1 MTTTAPAAGAPAAPP
16 AKLDEMMIAMDVVDT
31 LRHRDVMIE
40 RELNEEGREQ
50 ELIERLRS
58 LYKSQGIEVPDSVI
72 AQGVKALKESRFVY
86 TPPPPS
92 YTRTL
97 ATMWVKRGTYGKWAG
112 GALAA
117 LLVVFGVYH
126 FSVTRPRQ
134 QAAEAARVELKETLP
149 RQLAAAHQAV
159 AAEAQVPAARQQAD
173 TILAQGKAAVERGNP
188 ADAKAALAQLD
199 Q

>member
-1 MTTTAPAAGAPAAPP
+1 MTMTTPAAGATAAVPP

-58 LYKSQGIEVPDSVI
+58 LYKSQGLEVTDSVI

-92 YTRTL
+92 YGRTL
-97 ATMWVKRGTYGKWAG
+97 ATLWVKRNTYGKWAG
-112 GALAA
+112 GVLAV
-117 LLVVFGVYH
+117 LLVIFGVYH

-134 QAAEAARVELKETLP
+134 QKAETARVELKETLP
-149 RQLAAAHQAV
+149 RQLAAAHQAITT
-159 AAEAQVPAARQQAD
+159 EAQVPAARQQAD
-173 TILAQGKAAVERGNP
+173 AILAQG
-188 ADAKAALAQLD
+188 
-199 Q
+199 